1 MDVGHPQPYQ
11 AEHHHSDRAPFR
23 HDGLDLKWLVE
34 ENARLRELVVR
45 LSDMILRSMVE
56 RH

>member
-1 MDVGHPQPYQ
+1 MDMGHPQPYQ
-11 AEHHHSDRAPFR
+11 AEHHHSNRAPFQ
-23 HDGLDLKWLVE
+23 HDGPDLKWLVE

-45 LSDMILRSMVE
+45 LSDIILRSMVE

>member
-1 MDVGHPQPYQ
+1 MAIGHPQPYQ
-11 AEHHHSDRAPFR
+11 AEHHQSDRAPFQ
-23 HDGLDLKWLVE
+23 HDGLDLKSLIE

-45 LSDMILRSMVE
+45 LSDMVLRSMVE